1 MLCLGLDATLE
12 GEEGDTGNEFSSGD
26 KKDLRLPES
35 QRILLDKIRQ
45 TGKPLI
51 VVVAAGSAITLDT
64 EPDALI
70 HAWYPGSE
78 GGKALAEILFGEI
91 SPSGKLPVTFY
102 ESADALPDFTDY
114 RMQGRTYRY
123 TRDNVRYT
131 FGYGL
136 TYGKIVCTGVTYADG
151 VAEVTVENAGAW
163 DTGDVV
169 QLYLKDTCPQATP
182 FPKVYRIAV
191 PERAF
196 TAVDA
201 DGTRKQFG
209 SAFTLYAGTC
219 QPDEKSQTLSGTS
232 CVSCEIVR

>member
-1 MLCLGLDATLE
+1 M
-12 GEEGDTGNEFSSGD
+12 
-26 KKDLRLPES
+26 
-35 QRILLDKIRQ
+35 
-45 TGKPLI
+45 
-51 VVVAAGSAITLDT
+51 
-64 EPDALI
+64 
-70 HAWYPGSE
+70 
-78 GGKALAEILFGEI
+78 
-91 SPSGKLPVTFY
+91 
-102 ESADALPDFTDY
+102 
-114 RMQGRTYRY
+114 
-123 TRDNVRYT
+123 
-131 FGYGL
+131 
-136 TYGKIVCTGVTYADG
+136 TYADG

-182 FPKVYRIAV
+182 FPSLCGFQRIFLKAGERKVYRIAV